1 MATIDIRLRVHKELK
16 TDAEAI
22 FKQMGMTMS
31 EAMRIFLSQCIN
43 SGGLPFKPHSKIP
56 NAETIKA
63 LEESAKGIGVTSN
76 VSVEEML
83 NEIYQELKEE
93 GFNVEQH
100 D

>member
-43 SGGLPFKPHSKIP
+43 SGGLPFNWTLDKTIP
-56 NAETIKA
+56 R
-63 LEESAKGIGVTSN
+63 SP
-76 VSVEEML
+76 
-83 NEIYQELKEE
+83 
-93 GFNVEQH
+93 
-100 D
+100 